1 MLETLIRFSL
11 KQKLIIFIGVVGLV
25 SVGIWAF
32 TVLPIEAFPDVLNE
46 SVQVITQMP
55 GQSAED
61 IERKITLP
69 LEREFTGIPKIR
81 QSRSVS
87 EFGLSVVYL
96 SFEDGVDKYWARSQ
110 VLEKISTASL
120 PPNILPN
127 LAPMSAVTGEILRYE
142 LKGKQYTDKELRS
155 IQDWVLEKQFRSIP
169 GVADVTS
176 YGGRVKAWD
185 VLIDPLKIS
194 NYGIPLRQVYDTIQ
208 NSNVNAGGNLINYPN
223 QAFVVR
229 ALGQYESKSDLEHV
243 GIVSRGD
250 TILAVKDLSQ
260 VVDSNLPLRGVVGR
274 DDKDNIV
281 QGIVLLRKGENP
293 VVVGKSVT
301 DKVNELN
308 HSNILPEGIKLQT
321 YYNRMNL
328 VNVTTKTVWKNLFEG
343 LVLVFLILLVFLR
356 NLRATLL
363 VAAVVPLSLLFA
375 FTMIVFF
382 HTPANLISLG
392 AIDFGMVVDGA
403 VLIVEMVL
411 SYWHTQAHNH
421 QESESLETIVARIV
435 KPVFYSMIMIIIAY
449 MPIFTLE
456 QVEGKMFTPLAWTVC
471 FTLAGALILSLL
483 FIPAWLPW
491 LQKHSIKQSHHEDPK
506 WFVKIKTK
514 YQDLLLYYEKS
525 PGLLFKHVL
534 LIVFLGGL
542 AIKYTGTEFL
552 PELDEGALWIRVSF
566 PHSLSLDEGKKVA
579 QKIRK
584 LIKSQEE
591 TVTVVSQLGGPE
603 DGTDPNLFDNS
614 EFFVDLKPR
623 VEWKRFEHNREKLMD
638 HLREEL
644 EKIPGIE
651 FNISQPIADNVEEA
665 ISGVKG
671 KNAAKIYGPDL
682 VVLKD
687 IATKL
692 SDLIKSVPGAI
703 EVGITAATP
712 MVPHLTVKVDR
723 VKVAQAGLNLQ
734 DVNDLVEIAVGGK
747 TVTQVYEG
755 ETKIDVVLKAPDRY
769 RSTIQNI
776 KDLPLM
782 LSSGKRVLLS
792 QIADVRLEDSPQA
805 IYRENGS
812 RRIGVKFNVGE
823 RDLGSVMKDVFA
835 KFKDFKLPTGY
846 QVVWG
851 GEYENQ
857 ERAMKRLSMAV
868 PLTILMLAILLFV
881 LLKDVNMVG
890 VVLFNLVLSSSG
902 GAILL
907 YLRGIPFSVSAGVG
921 VLALLGVVSLSSVTL
936 TSEYVS
942 QKNNFPDP
950 WANLFKTCDN
960 LFRPILMTALLAA
973 LAILPAAISTGMG
986 SETQRPLATIVIGGL
1001 MTAIP
1006 STLFVLPLLI
1016 KHLELGTMK
1025 LLWMQTLKE
1034 IRIDFFK
1041 ILKFWQ
1047 HLKMPSRPTK

>member
-1 MLETLIRFSL
+1 MLESLIRFSL
-11 KQKLIIFIGVVGLV
+11 KQKLIIFIGVVGLI
-25 SVGIWAF
+25 SVGIWSF

-229 ALGQYESKSDLEHV
+229 ALGQYESKADLEHV

-491 LQKHSIKQSHHEDPK
+491 LQKHSMKQSQHEDPK

-514 YQDLLLYYEKS
+514 YQNLLVYYEKA

-542 AIKYTGTEFL
+542 SIKFTGTEFL

-566 PHSLSLDEGKKVA
+566 PHSLSLEEGKKVA

-584 LIKSQEE
+584 LIKAQEE

-703 EVGITAATP
+703 EVGVTAATP

-792 QIADVRLEDSPQA
+792 QVADVRLEDSPQA

-950 WANLFKTCDN
+950 WANLSKTCDN

-1025 LLWMQTLKE
+1025 SLWIQTLKE
-1034 IRIDFFK
+1034 IKIDFLK

-1047 HLKMPSRPTK
+1047 HFSKLKKS